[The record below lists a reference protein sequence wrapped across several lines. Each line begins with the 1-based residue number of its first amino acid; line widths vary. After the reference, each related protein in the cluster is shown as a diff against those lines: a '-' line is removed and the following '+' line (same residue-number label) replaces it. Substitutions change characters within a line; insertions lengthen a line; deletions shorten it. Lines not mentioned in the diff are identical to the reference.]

1 MKIKNLLSSDRD
13 RAEFC
18 PVFVKARCVTLA
30 TVASGTLRRIAR
42 ISLVAAAA
50 CMSAAPLGT
59 LAQGVTKTTVLVG
72 QSGPLSGS
80 NKEFGED
87 IRDGAN
93 AYFKKINDAGGVH
106 GRKIQLL
113 TLDDGNDAKRSGEN
127 GRILIEE
134 RGVLALFG
142 YASATLSMPA
152 LPFVEKHRVPFIG
165 PLTGADPM
173 RKFRP
178 LVYNVRASYAD
189 ELEKIV
195 EFYTTTGMSKF
206 AILHYDDAVGKEN
219 LGAVEVALTKRNL
232 KPVAVGAV
240 KRNQTELGEA
250 VGGVVKSAPDVVI
263 ATTLYATT
271 ANFIKQARKAGSGAQ
286 FASTS
291 FVGASALANE
301 LKEQGTGVVVAQV
314 VPPYSKQSI
323 PVVKEYQAA
332 IEKLLGKKDYSFTS
346 LESYIAAKVL
356 VEGIRRAGPNL
367 TRETLIK
374 ALDSMQNFDAGGYI
388 VDFSPREHNGSKF
401 VELTAISKAGRFAY

>member
-1 MKIKNLLSSDRD
+1 MEINNLRQKGVARSTARLT
-13 RAEFC
+13 AGLVILC
-18 PVFVKARCVTLA
+18 WAVFGLPQ
-30 TVASGTLRRIAR
+30 
-42 ISLVAAAA
+42 AA
-50 CMSAAPLGT
+50 
-59 LAQGVTKTTVLVG
+59 LAQGVTKTTILIG

-93 AYFKKINDAGGVH
+93 AYFRKINDAGGVH
-106 GRKIQLL
+106 GRKIQLI
-113 TLDDGNDAKRSGEN
+113 TLDDANDAKRSGEN
-127 GRILIEE
+127 GRVLIEE

-152 LPFVEKHRVPFIG
+152 LPFVEKHRVAFVG

-206 AILHYDDAVGKEN
+206 AVLHYDDAVGKEN
-219 LGAVEVALTKRNL
+219 LSAVEVALTKRNL
-232 KPVAVGAV
+232 KPVAIGTV

-250 VGGVVKSAPDVVI
+250 VNGVVKAQPDVVI
-263 ATTLYATT
+263 ATTLYRTT
-271 ANFIKQARKAGSGAQ
+271 ADFIKESRKMGSGAQ

-301 LKEQGTGVVVAQV
+301 LKDQGTGVVVAQV

-332 IEKLLGKKDYSFTS
+332 IEKHLGKKDYSFTS

-367 TRETLIK
+367 TRESLIK
-374 ALDSMQNFDAGGYI
+374 ALDSMQNFDVGGYN
-388 VDFSPREHNGSKF
+388 VDFSAKEHNGSKF

>member
-1 MKIKNLLSSDRD
+1 MRINDLSGNE
-13 RAEFC
+13 AVV
-18 PVFVKARCVTLA
+18 PG
-30 TVASGTLRRIAR
+30 VALTTAAPGATLRRVAR
-42 ISLVAAAA
+42 SALIAAAA
-50 CMSAAPLGT
+50 CFAAAPLGAQ
-59 LAQGVTKTTVLVG
+59 AQGVTKTTILIG

-93 AYFKKINDAGGVH
+93 AYFKKINDAGGIH
-106 GRKIQLL
+106 GRKIELV
-113 TLDDGNDAKRSGEN
+113 TLDDANDAKRSGEN
-127 GRILIEE
+127 GRVLIEE

-152 LPFVEKHRVPFIG
+152 LPFVEKHRVPFVS
-165 PLTGADPM
+165 PLTGAEPM

-206 AILHYDDAVGKEN
+206 AVLHYDDAVGKEN
-219 LGAVEVALTKRNL
+219 LGAVEVALNKRGL
-232 KPVAVGAV
+232 KPVAVGTV
-240 KRNQTELGEA
+240 KRNQTELGQA
-250 VGGVVKSAPDVVI
+250 VGGVVKAEPDVVI
-263 ATTLYATT
+263 ATTLYRTT
-271 ANFIKQARKAGSGAQ
+271 ADFIKASRKMGSGTQ

-314 VPPYSKQSI
+314 VPPYSKTSVPI
-323 PVVKEYQAA
+323 VREYQGAV
-332 IEKLLGKKDYSFTS
+332 EKLLGRKDFSFTS

-356 VEGIRRAGPNL
+356 VEAIRRAGPNL
-367 TRETLIK
+367 TREALIK
-374 ALDSMQNFDAGGYI
+374 SLDSLKNFDTGGYS
-388 VDFSPREHNGSKF
+388 VEFNPKEHNGSCF
-401 VELTAISKAGRFAY
+401 VELTAIGRAGRFAY